1 MRKFQIVLGTVILLV
16 GMGRPSLAFDPD
28 LGSCPL
34 DAVYGSQDIPTARV
48 AVYVQKVRPN
58 TDLEGDDI
66 PFIFDNRADIYG
78 RVTINGVVHSLPH
91 ISPVPGDTRA
101 RRERRLGTRGLLIV
115 GRSPARF
122 CSEASLSDQA
132 LGDER
137 R

>member
-1 MRKFQIVLGTVILLV
+1 MMRKFQIVLGTVILLV

-78 RVTINGVVHSLPH
+78 RVTINGVVHSLPKWT
-91 ISPVPGDTRA
+91 SPVFVDTQRA
-101 RRERRLGTRGLLIV
+101 
-115 GRSPARF
+115 S
-122 CSEASLSDQA
+122 SEAFSNASGLTPPIW
-132 LGDER
+132 LWR
-137 R
+137 RVRL